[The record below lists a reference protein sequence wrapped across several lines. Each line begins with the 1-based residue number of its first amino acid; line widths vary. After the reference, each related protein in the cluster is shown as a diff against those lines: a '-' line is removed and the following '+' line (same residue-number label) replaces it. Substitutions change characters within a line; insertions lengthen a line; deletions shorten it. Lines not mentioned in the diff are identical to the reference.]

1 MFQSAIPLKYWGY
14 CIATAAHLINRT
26 PSANLDNLTPY
37 ELLYKEQPDFSRLKT
52 FCCLCYVATIP
63 SLRTKFCP
71 RAVPC
76 IFMGY
81 PTGYKG
87 YRVFDPALGKF
98 PTSRDVLFHE
108 DVFSFKSISQ
118 HTFPLDI
125 GSNPVIPNAF
135 SEPQPSTPTQLPP
148 NSPPPSP
155 PPSSP
160 SEIPLRKSTRI
171 SRPSTYLQD
180 YVCNATY
187 PIQNH
192 LSYDNLSLPYKT
204 FICNISSVVEPEFYH
219 QAIKFPE
226 WQTTMAEEL
235 AALELNKTWTIEPLP
250 AGKQPISCRWLY
262 KTKFRPDGSI
272 DRHKAR
278 LVARGFTQQ
287 AGIDFID
294 TFSPVAK
301 LTTIRVLLTIAARQN
316 WHLLQ
321 QDINNAF
328 LNGDLHE
335 EVYMKLPLGYPPQG
349 QNMVCK

>member
-1 MFQSAIPLKYWGY
+1 DPQQSKMIGKGNLSNGLYLLEATHGLTQVTNKPFCSKTQFHTTIKALRSDNAKELALTDFLKERGILHQFACPYRPQQNSVVERKHQHLLNVARAIRFQAAIPLKYWGY

-52 FCCLCYVATIP
+52 FGCLCYVATIP

-71 RAVPC
+71 RVVPC

-98 PTSRDVLFHE
+98 STSRDVLFHE
-108 DVFSFKSISQ
+108 DVFPFKSISQ

-125 GSNPVIPNAF
+125 GSNP
-135 SEPQPSTPTQLPP
+135 
-148 NSPPPSP
+148 
-155 PPSSP
+155 
-160 SEIPLRKSTRI
+160 
-171 SRPSTYLQD
+171 
-180 YVCNATY
+180 
-187 PIQNH
+187 
-192 LSYDNLSLPYKT
+192 
-204 FICNISSVVEPEFYH
+204 
-219 QAIKFPE
+219 AIKFPE
-226 WQTTMAEEL
+226 WQTAMAEEL

-250 AGKQPISCRWLY
+250 ARKQPISCKWLY

-301 LTTIRVLLTIAARQN
+301 ITTIRVLLTIAAQQN

-321 QDINNAF
+321 LDINNAF

-335 EVYMKLPLGYPPQG
+335 EVYMKLPLGYPP
-349 QNMVCK
+349 